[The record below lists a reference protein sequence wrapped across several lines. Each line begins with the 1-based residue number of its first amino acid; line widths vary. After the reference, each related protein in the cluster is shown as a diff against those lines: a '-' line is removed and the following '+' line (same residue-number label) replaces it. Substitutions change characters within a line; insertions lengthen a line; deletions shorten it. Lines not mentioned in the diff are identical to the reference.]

1 MNYLAIKDTKGKGV
15 YQYNTK
21 DERSSILKSLGLGKN
36 AGKVFTD
43 KKEALDYA
51 KVKEVANREQQVVAD
66 SPVNKKNPASNTK
79 IQAVTKGPGNAALNM
94 LLKCKEKGFDFV
106 SIKLTDGTE
115 FDVILREFTYLT
127 TTNSIN
133 CSPRIKSRYVYDD
146 EGRGTSTYYAYPIS
160 SAYRNSDIKS
170 FDDFRTIALKTVER
184 YNKELEEYKN
194 KENYSISAIFKDIH
208 EYCSR
213 YFGMDD
219 FTVLGKL
226 KATKIEGVDNFLF
239 FDKVSIVKRD
249 NKCSNS
255 NVDFYV
261 YVEDFVVND
270 YILNTDYILSMTP
283 RKSKWKVTDKEFI
296 KAYESIKTS
305 NEN

>member
-36 AGKVFTD
+36 VGKVFTD

-51 KVKEVANREQQVVAD
+51 KVKEVANREQQVVTD

-79 IQAVTKGPGNAALNM
+79 VQAVTKSPGNAALNM

-115 FDVILREFTYLT
+115 FDVILRDFTYLT

-133 CSPRIKSRYVYDD
+133 CSPLTNYRYTYD
-146 EGRGTSTYYAYPIS
+146 EGRGIYTYYAYPNG
-160 SAYRNSDIKS
+160 SAYRNSDVKS
-170 FDDFRTIALKTVER
+170 FDDFRTISLNTVER
-184 YNKELEEYKN
+184 YNKELEKYEN
-194 KENYSISAIFKDIH
+194 KENYSIGAIFKDIH
-208 EYCSR
+208 EYHSR
-213 YFGMDD
+213 YNRRDD
-219 FTVLGKL
+219 FAILDKL
-226 KATKIEGVDNFLF
+226 KATKIEEVDNFLF
-239 FDKVSIVKRD
+239 FDKVSTVKRD

-255 NVDFYV
+255 SVDFYV